1 MRENA
6 KRRSLTAQAEDLAS
20 DRCHETQ
27 VAKIVAEDGTN
38 LGRLD
43 EIYNSDCRCNEYRD
57 YGITYS
63 NSSLWDQYFDYGD
76 SYPGNSAFNE

>member
-6 KRRSLTAQAEDLAS
+6 KRRSLTAQAEELAS

-43 EIYNSDCRCNEYRD
+43 EIYNSD
-57 YGITYS
+57 
-63 NSSLWDQYFDYGD
+63 
-76 SYPGNSAFNE
+76 